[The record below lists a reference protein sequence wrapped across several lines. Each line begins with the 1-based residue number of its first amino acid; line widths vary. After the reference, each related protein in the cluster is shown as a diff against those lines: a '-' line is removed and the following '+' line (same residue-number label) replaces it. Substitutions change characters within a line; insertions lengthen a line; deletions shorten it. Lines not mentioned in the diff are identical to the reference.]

1 MPAGTRSSPND
12 AHTAAR
18 YTITID
24 GVVVADFSE
33 LVEISSELDP
43 SESAREREEES
54 ESIRERRGKLLAT
67 VTLSRGQ
74 TNSLSLFQ
82 WHRNA
87 SGRAGARDAILAM
100 YNTAGQAIAKFD
112 LTRARPTKLEITT
125 RGVGASDIL
134 YETVTLTCEDIQ
146 RVSP

>member
-33 LVEISSELDP
+33 LVEISSELAP
-43 SESAREREEES
+43 SEPGREREDERD
-54 ESIRERRGKLLAT
+54 SIRERRGKLLAT

-74 TNSLSLFQ
+74 TNNLSLFA
-82 WHRNA
+82 WHLSA
-87 SGRAGARDAILAM
+87 SEGAGARNATLAM
-100 YNTAGQAIAKFD
+100 YNTSGQAIAKFF
-112 LTRARPTKLEITT
+112 LVGALPTKLEITT
-125 RGVGASDIL
+125 RGAGASDIL
-134 YETVTLTCEDIQ
+134 YETVTLTCEEIQ
-146 RVSP
+146 RISL